1 MTCDADCCCC
11 RRLSHYRAILLVE
24 KKKNVLDEAIAEYM
38 SAKNETKYEN
48 YSDKAK

>member
-1 MTCDADCCCC
+1 
-11 RRLSHYRAILLVE
+11 VE